1 MWGIISG
8 VAWYILKLYPLKAV
22 LDIVNGAA
30 GLVLGMLLRNVPVT
44 RYGLMIFLSVI
55 LVFFILQLFFFL
67 YLGSMCR

>member
-1 MWGIISG
+1 
-8 VAWYILKLYPLKAV
+8 LKAV